1 MADCA
6 KNLEANTL
14 NDLNGLN
21 VLNWFVRV
29 DYRQA
34 AQARSSQPKRKA
46 TPPIGVM
53 APSQRIPVK
62 LNLKRLQEKTTIR
75 IMNAPPAVPALLSGQ
90 REIAQATASK
100 ARA

>member
-1 MADCA
+1 VQKDLRR
-6 KNLEANTL
+6 NVL
-14 NDLNGLN
+14 NDLNCLN
-21 VLNWFVRV
+21 VLNWFVLV

-62 LNLKRLQEKTTIR
+62 LK
-75 IMNAPPAVPALLSGQ
+75 M
-90 REIAQATASK
+90 
-100 ARA
+100 